1 MKKLTTEARN
11 RATMHLDEMSI
22 YDALKV
28 MNLEDQLVP
37 SIISEHLQTLTE
49 IIKMT
54 TQQFNAGGR
63 IIYMGAGTSGR
74 LGVLDAVECVPT
86 FNVSHDQVIGLIA
99 GGPSAM
105 KEAVEGAEDDPSQ
118 GAADLKDLHLQRE
131 DVVIGI
137 AASGQTPY
145 VVGGLNFANDVGAY
159 TVAIACNQDTSIG
172 KLAQYPLEI
181 PVGPE
186 VLTGSTRLKA
196 GSAQKMILNMISTL
210 TMVGA
215 GKVYDN
221 LMVDVKPTNQKLV
234 QRAVHIIEE
243 ICEVSQTEA
252 QDLYEA
258 ANHDLKVAIVMHMRD
273 CSANEARQRL
283 TAHHGKIKA
292 ALKDN

>member
-37 SIISEHLQTLTE
+37 SLISEHLQTLTE

-118 GAADLKDLHLQRE
+118 GAADLKDLHLEPE

>member
-37 SIISEHLQTLTE
+37 SLISEHLQTLTE
-49 IIKMT
+49 IIQT
-54 TQQFNAGGR
+54 TTRQFNDGGR

-74 LGVLDAVECVPT
+74 LGVLDAVECIPT
-86 FNVSHDQVIGLIA
+86 FNVSRDQVIGLIA

-118 GAADLKDLHLQRE
+118 GATDLKELHLQPE

-145 VVGGLNFANDVGAY
+145 VIGGLNFANDVGAY

-273 CSANEARQRL
+273 CSPNEATQRL

>member
-1 MKKLTTEARN
+1 M
-11 RATMHLDEMSI
+11 
-22 YDALKV
+22 
-28 MNLEDQLVP
+28 
-37 SIISEHLQTLTE
+37 
-49 IIKMT
+49 
-54 TQQFNAGGR
+54 
-63 IIYMGAGTSGR
+63 
-74 LGVLDAVECVPT
+74 
-86 FNVSHDQVIGLIA
+86 
-99 GGPSAM
+99 
-105 KEAVEGAEDDPSQ
+105 
-118 GAADLKDLHLQRE
+118 
-131 DVVIGI
+131 
-137 AASGQTPY
+137 
-145 VVGGLNFANDVGAY
+145 
-159 TVAIACNQDTSIG
+159 
-172 KLAQYPLEI
+172 EI

>member
-37 SIISEHLQTLTE
+37 SLISEHLQTLTE

-54 TQQFNAGGR
+54 TQQFNADGR

-118 GAADLKDLHLQRE
+118 GAADLKGLHLQPE

-145 VVGGLNFANDVGAY
+145 VVGGLNYANDVGAY
-159 TVAIACNQDTSIG
+159 TVAIACNQDTAIG

-196 GSAQKMILNMISTL
+196 GSAQKMILNMITTL

-273 CSANEARQRL
+273 CSTNEARQRL